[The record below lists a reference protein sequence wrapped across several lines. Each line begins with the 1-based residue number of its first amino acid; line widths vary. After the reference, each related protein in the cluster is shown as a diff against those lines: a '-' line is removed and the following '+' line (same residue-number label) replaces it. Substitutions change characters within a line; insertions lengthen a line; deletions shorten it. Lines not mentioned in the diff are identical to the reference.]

1 MSSLPV
7 MPVKER
13 LMILLTQA
21 VLKPLF
27 DEHSI
32 NDALYA
38 REITRKNKQMKEDF
52 ITLQHITG
60 V

>member
-1 MSSLPV
+1 

-38 REITRKNKQMKEDF
+38 REITRKNQQMKEDF